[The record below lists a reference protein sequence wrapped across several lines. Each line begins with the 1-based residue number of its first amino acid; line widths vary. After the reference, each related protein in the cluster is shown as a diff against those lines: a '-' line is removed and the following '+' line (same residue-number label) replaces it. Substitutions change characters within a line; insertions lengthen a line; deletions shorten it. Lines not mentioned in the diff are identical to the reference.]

1 MSNSDYY
8 LTNESKQDRS
18 QVRVEKI
25 LDAVEDLM
33 VQTPSKKIDVQ
44 SIAKK
49 AFVSV
54 GAIYHHFPSVDSIF
68 ASLLIRKVRRRLNSL
83 ITLLEGLGPEVTLDM
98 AADNMID
105 QTFAEWNQ
113 KPIAAK
119 KETLSLYYQNASKPE
134 FFSSYSKVLYPYI
147 RAFIQRNTS
156 GTIRDISEEEWPFL
170 NRTSLT
176 AIITPFLEENP
187 IAGTQAHK
195 TIVKDI
201 VLRIYSK

>member
-8 LTNESKQDRS
+8 LTNKSKQDRS
-18 QVRVEKI
+18 RVRVEKI
-25 LDAVEDLM
+25 LDAAEELAAN
-33 VQTPSKKIDVQ
+33 TPSQKISIK

-49 AFVSV
+49 AFISV
-54 GAIYHHFPSVDSIF
+54 GAIYHHFPSINSIF

-83 ITLLEGLGPEVTLDM
+83 ITLLEGLGPEMTLDM
-98 AADNMID
+98 AANSMLD
-105 QTFAEWNQ
+105 QVFAEWNQ

-134 FFSSYSKVLYPYI
+134 FFSSYSKVLYPYV
-147 RAFIQRNTS
+147 RACIERNTT
-156 GTIRDISEEEWPFL
+156 GTMRDISEEEWPFF

-176 AIITPFLEENP
+176 AIIAPFVEANP
-187 IAGTQAHK
+187 IAGTDAHK
-195 TIVKDI
+195 AIAKDI